1 MMGKQDRQMQM
12 IILDIDSM
20 IPQNHLLRQ
29 IKNCVN
35 FDFIYEKAKPYY
47 SNVGRKSIDPIVMIK
62 MLLIGYLYGIKS
74 ERRLEE
80 EVSLNLA
87 YRWFCDI
94 DLTQRVP
101 DHSTFSQNRKGRFG
115 DNSVFRE
122 VFNAIV
128 IQCIKR
134 NLVSGDMLV
143 ADGSFLPANISVQS
157 SIEVT
162 EIVQQSSI
170 KYLNELEKEMSELPG
185 YQPPKPREIQ
195 KRTLDGG
202 YDVGAV
208 HRGLELLGID
218 GYTAIRVYQNNALRK
233 GFQYDQEKDCF
244 ICEKGKE
251 LLFKRLVFKK
261 SSQNYYRLY
270 VLPRK
275 ECSGCPRIGICERDQ
290 ASIRISASGNYSAFH
305 RNKLKYQTPEYYSA
319 MRLRKI
325 WSEGTFSVLK
335 REHNLKRIYKRGIH
349 RATEECLLSAT
360 ALNLKRMVKA
370 V

>member
-1 MMGKQDRQMQM
+1 MQEVIFMMEQDRQMQM

-20 IPQNHLLRQ
+20 IPQDHLLRQ

-47 SNVGRKSIDPIVMIK
+47 SNVGRKSIDPVVMIK

-74 ERRLEE
+74 ERHLEE

-87 YRWFCDI
+87 YLWFCDI

-101 DHSTFSQNRKGRFG
+101 DHSTFSQNRKRRFG
-115 DNSVFRE
+115 DNSIFRE

-143 ADGSFLPANISVQS
+143 TDGSFLPANISVQS
-157 SIEVT
+157 SVEVT
-162 EIVQQSSI
+162 ETVQQSSI

-185 YQPPKPREIQ
+185 YRTPKPREIQ
-195 KRTLDGG
+195 KRTLQSRTDHDCGYINQKNKRGLGYLTEMTVDTSHGIITGVDCYLANHRESDIILKHIKRQQQDLSLTINRLALDGG

-208 HRGLELLGID
+208 HRGLEFLGID
-218 GYTAIRVYQNNALRK
+218 GYTAIRVYQNNALKK
-233 GFQYDQEKDCF
+233 GFQYDQEKNGF

-251 LLFKRLVFKK
+251 LLFKILVFKR

-270 VLPRK
+270 VLPCK
-275 ECSGCPRIGICERDQ
+275 GCSGCP
-290 ASIRISASGNYSAFH
+290 
-305 RNKLKYQTPEYYSA
+305 
-319 MRLRKI
+319 
-325 WSEGTFSVLK
+325 
-335 REHNLKRIYKRGIH
+335 
-349 RATEECLLSAT
+349 
-360 ALNLKRMVKA
+360 
-370 V
+370 